1 MSKDKNSVSP
11 FTDKE
16 YLQSSS
22 SANNKYKKQVTEED
36 INEFEEVFSDEEITE
51 KKGTDGKG
59 FFASFRTAKD
69 VPAEKAPVKAS
80 PAVKTAPRTKT
91 RAVPVPPVAPASKIN
106 NDSIYEQQSFD
117 IDAFMKTLST
127 SVYENEKK
135 PAPEIST
142 VSSSPKAEQTEK
154 TMNIPLKKAHKKP
167 AASQKTRYFNL
178 SDAVKEKI
186 KKSVPA
192 PDEKTNIIE
201 GVRVLSADKPSD
213 EAIIEV
219 APTGDGKESLLDS
232 VSPEKGEDI
241 FAAVDKAVKRKK
253 NQGFNALSVEEARK
267 KAGKK
272 REAEIAL
279 TGKELR
285 DSLIKTGKTAVIQLV
300 ITAVLFVVSL
310 VFAVLP
316 GFYTA
321 GNSLEYMFANG
332 GRIYALLNL
341 LLTVLLIPLFF
352 KDYKNSILSV
362 IGMKPDRNLPLTLV
376 TFYALVY
383 DIALLILGS
392 AGHNGMKMFTMVPV
406 FAAGAHC
413 ISVYFTSQTALRSI
427 RTAMK
432 AKNSGAL
439 TLIDNRADA
448 NALAQ
453 GISDDGDPRILY
465 CNGRSAL
472 GSFAPDKKTDK
483 NESRYHTFSAIAVIF
498 SGFVMA
504 TVLCFKN
511 KDAGIYMSTLLSA
524 VCLCTPILGNA
535 LRTVNL
541 YFENLSLNRMG
552 AAADRNGIRTVG
564 EANGIVTDISDI
576 FTCEVSRFRTVPGA
590 HINKNDAAVFAAA
603 VTSAANT
610 LTGRCFSDFT
620 SQSGIQLPA
629 AEDLRYE
636 EYLGYTAWVNDKM
649 ILVGN
654 REMLVQHSIPAPSEA
669 DERSYAKNRFVMYL
683 AVDGQLTA
691 SFLVNYK
698 VLSRVK
704 KISAD
709 FNKTGLVL
717 MLCSK
722 EPCLSQKEISKRLS
736 LDAAG
741 VKVLSTKC
749 CDIISEYKNSIAEKG
764 GSILLTGKS
773 SSLLHVVLRAHR
785 LFVSD
790 KLLFNLQLLGQSA
803 GMLLLALSL
812 LLNMPLFRNPLTII
826 ILHILWNVGSYLL
839 SSKTNSTK

>member
-22 SANNKYKKQVTEED
+22 SANNKYKKQVTKED
-36 INEFEEVFSDEEITE
+36 INEFEEVFSDEEAAE

-59 FFASFRTAKD
+59 FFASFRTSKD
-69 VPAEKAPVKAS
+69 APQEKAPE
-80 PAVKTAPRTKT
+80 KTALPKTSPRV
-91 RAVPVPPVAPASKIN
+91 RARTVPVPPVSPASKIN
-106 NDSIYEQQSFD
+106 NDSIYEQQSVD

-127 SVYENEKK
+127 SPYEKEKK
-135 PAPEIST
+135 SAPEIKVT
-142 VSSSPKAEQTEK
+142 DASPKTDEAEK
-154 TMNIPLKKAHKKP
+154 TMNITLKKAQKKP

-192 PDEKTNIIE
+192 PDERTNIIK
-201 GVRVLSADKPSD
+201 GVRVLSSGKPSD
-213 EAIIEV
+213 EAIIE
-219 APTGDGKESLLDS
+219 ATPSGDGKESLLDS

-241 FAAVDKAVKRKK
+241 FAAVDKAVKHRK
-253 NQGFNALSVEEARK
+253 NQGFNVLSAEEAKK
-267 KAGKK
+267 KAKKK
-272 REAEIAL
+272 REEEIAL
-279 TGKELR
+279 TGKALR
-285 DSLIKTGKTAVIQLV
+285 DSLVKNSKIARIQLI
-300 ITAVLFVVSL
+300 ITAVLFVISL
-310 VFAVLP
+310 IFAVLP
-316 GFYTA
+316 NFHTD
-321 GNSLEYMFANG
+321 GNSLQYMFANG
-332 GRIYALLNL
+332 GRVYALLNL
-341 LLTVLLIPLFF
+341 LVTALLVPLFF
-352 KDYKNSILSV
+352 KDYKNSV
-362 IGMKPDRNLPLTLV
+362 ISIADMKPDRNLPLTVV
-376 TFYALVY
+376 TFYAMVY

-413 ISVYFTSQTALRSI
+413 ISEYFKNQTALRSI

-432 AKNSGAL
+432 TKDSRSLAHV
-439 TLIDNRADA
+439 DNKADA

-453 GISDDGDPRILY
+453 GISDKGDPRILY
-465 CNGRSAL
+465 CNEKVAVS
-472 GSFAPDKKTDK
+472 SFAPDKSTDK
-483 NESRYHTFSAIAVIF
+483 KESRYQTFSSIAVIL
-498 SGFVMA
+498 SGFIMA

-524 VCLCTPILGNA
+524 ICLCTPILGNT

-541 YFENLSLNRMG
+541 YFENLSLNKIG
-552 AAADRNGIRTVG
+552 AATDKDGIRNVG

-576 FTCEVSRFRTVPGA
+576 FSCEVSRFKLVPGVYM
-590 HINKNDAAVFAAA
+590 NKNDAAVYTAA
-603 VTSAANT
+603 VTVAANT
-610 LTGRCFSDFT
+610 LTGICFKDFT
-620 SQSGIQLPA
+620 EQMEIQLPE

-636 EYLGYTAWVNDKM
+636 EYLGYTAWVGEKM

-654 REMLVQHSIPAPSEA
+654 REMLVQHSIPAPSES
-669 DERSYAKNRFVMYL
+669 DERSYAKNKFVMYL

-698 VLSRVK
+698 VLSKVK

-717 MLCSK
+717 MLTSK
-722 EPCLSQKEISKRLS
+722 EPCLSQSEISKRLS

-741 VKVLSTKC
+741 VKVLSTKG
-749 CDIISEYKNSIAEKG
+749 CDIVSEYKNSPVD
-764 GSILLTGKS
+764 KS
-773 SSLLHVVLRAHR
+773 SGLFCPRKGNSLLPVIVSAHR
-785 LFVSD
+785 LYVSD

-826 ILHILWNVGSYLL
+826 ILHTLWNIGSYFLC
-839 SSKTNSTK
+839 SKTNSTR